1 MKKTKII
8 FGIIGFLIL
17 AVAVFAD
24 YDPPNKVD
32 DVKGLLR
39 NPDEEAHHEVRMI
52 VDDDGVSIDAN
63 EDGEIDCCAAL
74 EVDVHKNTYKKKNF
88 YR

>member
-32 DVKGLLR
+32 DVTGLLK
-39 NPDEEAHHEVRMI
+39 NPD
-52 VDDDGVSIDAN
+52 
-63 EDGEIDCCAAL
+63 
-74 EVDVHKNTYKKKNF
+74 
-88 YR
+88 